1 MVCCFYIQILNKE
14 IQIIIT
20 KWIASYN
27 DAFAYDGSAKSR
39 TDTTRILN
47 EQGYESLFIRMFG
60 EQTVDDL
67 VYVEEM
73 VSPGDIV
80 IFQSP
85 IYSSANAEEKYIS
98 LLNELGAITIGLLH
112 DIDVI
117 RFGGDLNNYRQLI
130 NQYQGLIIAS
140 QSLVDVIKPKV
151 PYVIQGPWDY
161 LTDINP
167 LAHTSDEPIVYAGNL
182 TVGKTAFLDEVNYL
196 INTYGERY
204 DRSLE
209 GWQGK
214 YDPNILPSKL
224 EGSYGLVWDSNGYGD
239 YQKYNW
245 SYKFSLY
252 IVSGLPIIARRGSN
266 VGNYVETNHLGF
278 TVDDVLTIDKTN
290 QPYQNYITNVSELAN
305 KLKQGKSIIEK
316 VNEIENII
324 STTI

>member
-1 MVCCFYIQILNKE
+1 MHCLNVFGVELANSQVSTPKPV
-14 IQIIIT
+14 T
-20 KWIASYN
+20 FS
-27 DAFAYDGSAKSR
+27 DGR
-39 TDTTRILN
+39 
-47 EQGYESLFIRMFG
+47 
-60 EQTVDDL
+60 VH
-67 VYVEEM
+67 
-73 VSPGDIV
+73 
-80 IFQSP
+80 QSP
-85 IYSSANAEEKYIS
+85 IYSSDNAEEKYIS
-98 LLNELGAITIGLLH
+98 LLNELGAVTVGLLH

-117 RFGGDLNNYRQLI
+117 RFGGDLNNYQQLI

-140 QSLVDVIKPKV
+140 QALVDVIKPTV

-167 LAHTSDEPIVYAGNL
+167 LAHTPDEPIVYAGNL
-182 TVGKTAFLDEVNYL
+182 TLGKTAFLDDIDYP

-204 DRSLE
+204 DRTIE

-252 IVSGLPIIARRGSN
+252 IVSGLPVIARKGSN
-266 VGNYVETNHLGF
+266 VGNYVEAHHLGF
-278 TVDDVLTIDKTN
+278 TVDDVLTMDKTN
-290 QPYQNYITNVSELAN
+290 QPYQNYITNVNELAI
-305 KLKQGKSIIEK
+305 KLRQGQSIIEK

-324 STTI
+324 STTR